1 MGWYFT
7 FEISVIAMVLG
18 ISGCSTTGCW
28 VSLPPPPGAPVVQNA
43 KLCLLSGAG
52 QVYLG
57 FWIVVAAASIVTQF
71 KVGVAED
78 MHEKEYVSSLQI
90 FMHRFRTMFHT
101 LMDLEDSMQ
110 KMSEYHSPE
119 DRAAMLATNARVYAQ
134 VTTFMLDF
142 TLMVSGIAG
151 VVGVV
156 EGLIRGNMPV
166 GSFAGIVLTVCLIL
180 NFLAAIL
187 LSIFSIYIDNRPEG
201 TDRKQLRVHYDRERP
216 PPNS

>member
-1 MGWYFT
+1 M
-7 FEISVIAMVLG
+7 AMRQHAQLSPKAFNFVRR
-18 ISGCSTTGCW
+18 IWNEDKWSY
-28 VSLPPPPGAPVVQNA
+28 APEH
-43 KLCLLSGAG
+43 KLM
-52 QVYLG
+52 
-57 FWIVVAAASIVTQF
+57 
-71 KVGVAED
+71 D
-78 MHEKEYVSSLQI
+78 YVPV
-90 FMHRFRTMFHT
+90 HDEADCDRFRTMFHT

-119 DRAAMLATNARVYAQ
+119 DRAKMLATNARVYAQ